1 MLIYICGY
9 LPMGR
14 LLDHMSSILCVIDI
28 PIYILVS
35 KGSVCAHTRE
45 SPSSVFPTS
54 FILLSEVGTG
64 FICFCGD
71 WWYSACF
78 HVCSCSCLF
87 LFCVSLDRCPG
98 LLSVL
103 SPVTFV
109 IDFFGVVGGSS
120 LHILCFNSSSDVWLV
135 NDFLPVYHWLLC
147 CLLCY
152 VQAYQFAI
160 ILFDCL
166 AVFLVLWWSHCTL
179 SHP

>member
-1 MLIYICGY
+1 MYIYLIFFNHTAVGRYLGWFYRVVLLTTAQRICTFGCLFDMLIYICGY

-109 IDFFGVVGGSS
+109 IDFFWRGGGEV
-120 LHILCFNSSSDVWLV
+120 L
-135 NDFLPVYHWLLC
+135 
-147 CLLCY
+147 
-152 VQAYQFAI
+152 AYSGF
-160 ILFDCL
+160 
-166 AVFLVLWWSHCTL
+166 
-179 SHP
+179 